1 MYGSVKDRLIC
12 ILVAWSTSTSDSAR
26 WVVGMFKPRAHFP
39 TSWRLLYV
47 LVFFPRTFKITL
59 KNPVA
64 YGPSK
69 QEMGGDAAP
78 DAFIASRMVVGEQ
91 VNMKF
96 LKWSFL
102 LQEVTSSDL
111 SRKRM
116 RFSMLL
122 TFIMIWLYVQPAYV
136 WHGSIYSPES
146 KGSLSSL
153 RSQPTIPSD
162 CKVHGRTP
170 LKDRWWVLR
179 GKALQP

>member
-26 WVVGMFKPRAHFP
+26 WVVGMFKPKAHFP
-39 TSWRLLYV
+39 TSCRLLYV

-102 LQEVTSSDL
+102 L
-111 SRKRM
+111 M